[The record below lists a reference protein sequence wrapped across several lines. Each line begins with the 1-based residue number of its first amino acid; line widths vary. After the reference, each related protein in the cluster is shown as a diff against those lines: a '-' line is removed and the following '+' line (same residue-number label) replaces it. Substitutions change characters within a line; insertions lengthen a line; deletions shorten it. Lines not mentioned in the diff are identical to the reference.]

1 MLRQSGS
8 ALMALGALVA
18 TALLVWGGLRPLA
31 RMLTSS
37 PQESAQSDF
46 PALLPA
52 GDGMDGMSGIGG
64 ASGDMTSFP
73 APQTGWG
80 DSGLMEDLTFA
91 RSQSPQRRLEQIIEI
106 DEDRAV
112 AVLRQWI
119 RQGEAA

>member
-1 MLRQSGS
+1 
-8 ALMALGALVA
+8 
-18 TALLVWGGLRPLA
+18 
-31 RMLTSS
+31 
-37 PQESAQSDF
+37 
-46 PALLPA
+46 
-52 GDGMDGMSGIGG
+52 MDGMSGIGG